1 MKQLIDLLPILVFV
15 AIYILGDIYAATA
28 GLMATA
34 ILQIIVFKFNGW
46 EISRQLWIVFAVAL
60 ISGSLTLIFQNKL
73 FIQWKPTIVYWLM
86 GIGLI
91 GSRLVGDGTAIQRS
105 FGKVLELTDHA
116 WQTLTFGWSAVIIIA
131 GFVNLYV
138 AYNFQESAWVT
149 YKLISSLILPVI
161 LTVVSFIYLHFANQ
175 LPEMGPKSEKH
186 DQQDNSSS

>member
-1 MKQLIDLLPILVFV
+1 
-15 AIYILGDIYAATA
+15 
-28 GLMATA
+28 
-34 ILQIIVFKFNGW
+34 
-46 EISRQLWIVFAVAL
+46 
-60 ISGSLTLIFQNKL
+60 
-73 FIQWKPTIVYWLM
+73 M

-116 WQTLTFGWSAVIIIA
+116 WRTLTFGWSVVIIIA

-161 LTVVSFIYLHFANQ
+161 LTVGSFIYLRFTNQ
-175 LPEMGPKSEKH
+175 LPEMDHKPEKY
-186 DQQDNSSS
+186 DQQNNSSP

>member
-15 AIYILGDIYAATA
+15 AIYVLGDIYAATV
-28 GLMATA
+28 GLMVTA

-116 WQTLTFGWSAVIIIA
+116 WRILTFGWSAVIIIA

-161 LTVVSFIYLHFANQ
+161 LTVGSVIYLRSTNQ
-175 LPEMGPKSEKH
+175 LPEMDHKPEKY
-186 DQQDNSSS
+186 DQQDDCSS

>member
-15 AIYILGDIYAATA
+15 AIYVLGDIYAATA
-28 GLMATA
+28 GLMVTA

-116 WQTLTFGWSAVIIIA
+116 WRTLTFGWSVVIIIA

-161 LTVVSFIYLHFANQ
+161 LTVGSFIYLRFTNQ
-175 LPEMGPKSEKH
+175 LPEMDHKPEKY
-186 DQQDNSSS
+186 DQQNNSSP

>member
-15 AIYILGDIYAATA
+15 VIYVLGDIYAATA

-34 ILQIIVFKFNGW
+34 ILQIIIFKFNGW

-86 GIGLI
+86 GLGLI

-116 WQTLTFGWSAVIIIA
+116 WRTLTFGWSVVIIIA

-161 LTVVSFIYLHFANQ
+161 LTAGSVIYLRFTNQ
-175 LPEMGPKSEKH
+175 LPEMDHKPEKY
-186 DQQDNSSS
+186 DQQNNSSP

>member
-15 AIYILGDIYAATA
+15 AIYIIGDIYAATA

-34 ILQIIVFKFNGW
+34 VLQIFVFKIKGW
-46 EISRQLWIVFAVAL
+46 EISRQLWIVFAVAI

-86 GIGLI
+86 GLGLI

-105 FGKVLELTDHA
+105 FGKVLELTDQA
-116 WQTLTFGWSAVIIIA
+116 WRMLTFGWSALIIIA
-131 GFVNLYV
+131 GFANLYV
-138 AYNFQESAWVT
+138 AYNFQESTWVT

-161 LTVVSFIYLHFANQ
+161 LTVGSFIYLRFTNQ
-175 LPEMGPKSEKH
+175 FPEMDSEPDNY

>member
-15 AIYILGDIYAATA
+15 AIYIVGDIYAATA

-34 ILQIIVFKFNGW
+34 VLQIFVFKIKGW
-46 EISRQLWIVFAVAL
+46 EISRQLWIVFAVAI

-86 GIGLI
+86 GLGLI

-105 FGKVLELTDHA
+105 FGKVLELTDQA
-116 WQTLTFGWSAVIIIA
+116 WRMLTFGWSALIIIA
-131 GFVNLYV
+131 GFANLYV
-138 AYNFQESAWVT
+138 AYNFQESTWVT

-161 LTVVSFIYLHFANQ
+161 LTVGSFIYLRLTNQ
-175 LPEMGPKSEKH
+175 LPEMDSEPDNY

>member
-1 MKQLIDLLPILVFV
+1 
-15 AIYILGDIYAATA
+15 
-28 GLMATA
+28 MATA
-34 ILQIIVFKFNGW
+34 ILQIIIFKFNGW

-86 GIGLI
+86 GLGLI

-116 WQTLTFGWSAVIIIA
+116 WQTLTFGWSAVIIFA

-161 LTVVSFIYLHFANQ
+161 LTVGSFIYLRFTNQ
-175 LPEMGPKSEKH
+175 LPEMDPKPEKY

>member
-15 AIYILGDIYAATA
+15 AIYIVGDIYAATA

-34 ILQIIVFKFNGW
+34 VLQIFVFKIKGW
-46 EISRQLWIVFAVAL
+46 EISRQLWIVFAVAI

-86 GIGLI
+86 GLGLI

-105 FGKVLELTDHA
+105 FGKVLELTDQA
-116 WQTLTFGWSAVIIIA
+116 WRMLTFGWSALIIIA
-131 GFVNLYV
+131 GFANLYV
-138 AYNFQESAWVT
+138 AYNFQESTWVT

-161 LTVVSFIYLHFANQ
+161 LTVGSFIYLRLTNQ
-175 LPEMGPKSEKH
+175 FPEMDSEPDNY

>member
-15 AIYILGDIYAATA
+15 AIYVLGDIYAATA
-28 GLMATA
+28 GLMVTA

-116 WQTLTFGWSAVIIIA
+116 WRTLTFGWSVVIIIA

-138 AYNFQESAWVT
+138 AYNFQESTWVT

-161 LTVVSFIYLHFANQ
+161 LTVGSFIYLRFTNQ
-175 LPEMGPKSEKH
+175 LPEMDHKPEKY
-186 DQQDNSSS
+186 DQQDDSSS

>member
-15 AIYILGDIYAATA
+15 VIYVLGDIYAATA

-34 ILQIIVFKFNGW
+34 ILQIIIFKFNGW

-116 WQTLTFGWSAVIIIA
+116 WRTLTFGWSVVIIIA

-161 LTVVSFIYLHFANQ
+161 LTVGSFIYLRFTNQ
-175 LPEMGPKSEKH
+175 LPEMDHKPEKY
-186 DQQDNSSS
+186 DQQNNSSS

>member
-15 AIYILGDIYAATA
+15 AIYVLGDIYAATA
-28 GLMATA
+28 GLMVTA

-116 WQTLTFGWSAVIIIA
+116 WQTLTFGWSAVIIFA

-161 LTVVSFIYLHFANQ
+161 LTAGSVIYLRFTNQ
-175 LPEMGPKSEKH
+175 LPEMDHKPEKY
-186 DQQDNSSS
+186 DQQDDSSS

>member
-15 AIYILGDIYAATA
+15 AIYIIGDIYAATA

-34 ILQIIVFKFNGW
+34 VLQIFVFKIKGW
-46 EISRQLWIVFAVAL
+46 EISRQLWIVFAVAI

-86 GIGLI
+86 GLGLI

-105 FGKVLELTDHA
+105 FGKVLELTDQA
-116 WQTLTFGWSAVIIIA
+116 WRMLTFGWSALIIIA
-131 GFVNLYV
+131 GFANLYV
-138 AYNFQESAWVT
+138 AYNFQESTWVT

-161 LTVVSFIYLHFANQ
+161 LTVGSFIYLRFTNQ
-175 LPEMGPKSEKH
+175 FPEIDSEPDNY